1 MNQVVIKQ
9 VTEEEIIQQV
19 ELKQQLIAAILSE
32 NIAKMTELLDPK
44 GCFFGKF
51 KRGQA
56 MVYLIKK
63 FNKVKNLPD
72 RENMNISQGFS
83 FDHHPKQDVIEFRFS
98 VFGSDFIGD
107 TYSPPSFGTAKRP
120 EFNEGIIRLALEFK
134 DDKIY
139 SIRYPK
145 KVIRD
150 IVEIARRN

>member
-9 VTEEEIIQQV
+9 VTEEEIIQQE
-19 ELKQQLIAAILSE
+19 ELKQQFISAVLSE
-32 NIAKMTELLDPK
+32 NIAKITHLLDPR

-51 KRGQA
+51 NRGQA

-63 FNKVKNLPD
+63 FDKVKNIPD
-72 RENMNISQGFS
+72 RENMNISEGYS
-83 FDHHPKQDVIEFRFS
+83 FDHKPKQDVIEFRFS

-120 EFNEGIIRLALEFK
+120 EFNEGIIRLAIEFK
-134 DDKIY
+134 DDKIF
-139 SIRYPK
+139 SIRHPK

>member
-1 MNQVVIKQ
+1 
-9 VTEEEIIQQV
+9 
-19 ELKQQLIAAILSE
+19 
-32 NIAKMTELLDPK
+32 
-44 GCFFGKF
+44 
-51 KRGQA
+51 
-56 MVYLIKK
+56 
-63 FNKVKNLPD
+63 
-72 RENMNISQGFS
+72 
-83 FDHHPKQDVIEFRFS
+83 VIEFRFS

>member
-9 VTEEEIIQQV
+9 ITEEEIIQQV
-19 ELKQQLIAAILSE
+19 ELKHQLIAAILSE
-32 NIAKMTELLDPK
+32 NISKMTELLDPK
-44 GCFFGKF
+44 GCFFGKLN
-51 KRGQA
+51 RGQA

-63 FNKVKNLPD
+63 FNMVKNLPD

-83 FDHHPKQDVIEFRFS
+83 FDHQPKQDVIEFRFS
-98 VFGSDFIGD
+98 VFGSDFKGD
-107 TYSPPSFGTAKRP
+107 TYNPPSFGSAKRT